1 MLNKFEGLSSPKAKN
16 LKLLYSLV
24 RRLGPVTIN
33 TLTEHT
39 GFKHVTCGRLLEELV
54 EEGLIY
60 DSGIGKSSG
69 GRKPLA
75 YIIKPDSYYLV
86 GVELTSLFTTILL
99 LDLKLNIIS
108 VEKLKMTSECTGEFT
123 LNYIAACVD
132 QLLAQNHIP
141 KVNLLGIGIGVL
153 DSFNPDIGV
162 ISHPQHFPAGGWDLN
177 IVNSLKAKTDIPVFL
192 ENGTNLAALAEYRM
206 NYWKETDNLVFV
218 SSDIG
223 IRCGMISQGRLISSK
238 REVEDTFGHIIID
251 IHGRRCSCGSY
262 GCLQAYSSLPAIRE
276 EIIRLIKRGKSSM
289 LSYEVNDVED
299 IDLFHILHALEQNDD
314 LCLAVVEDAAYY
326 FGIGLSNLI
335 FLLHPEIVVFGGTL
349 VPKPRF
355 FDVAAKTA
363 QDRISSHP
371 NTKVEIIK
379 STAAYNIVA
388 QGAGC
393 MVLDYFTEEVPV

>member
-75 YIIKPDSYYLV
+75 YVIKQDSNYLV

-108 VEKLKMTSECTGEFT
+108 VEKLKMTSEFTGEFT
-123 LNYIAACVD
+123 LNYIATCVD
-132 QLLAQNHIP
+132 SLLAQNQIP
-141 KVNLLGIGIGVL
+141 KENLLGIGIGVL
-153 DSFNPDIGV
+153 DSFNPDMGV

-177 IVNSLKAKTDIPVFL
+177 IVDYLKNKMDIPVFL

-223 IRCGMISQGRLISSK
+223 IRCGTISQGKLVSSK

-251 IHGRRCSCGSY
+251 IHGRHCSCGSY

-276 EIIRLIKRGKSSM
+276 EMVRLIKRGKPSM
-289 LSYEVNDVED
+289 LSHEVNDVED
-299 IDLFHILHALEQNDD
+299 IDLFHILHALEQNDE
-314 LCLAVVEDAAYY
+314 LCLSVVEDAAYY

-335 FLLHPEIVVFGGTL
+335 FLLRPEIVVFGGTL

-393 MVLDYFTEEVPV
+393 MVLDYFTEEIPV